1 MLNLIEVMMNVGFVS
16 MWTFV
21 SVVMIAL
28 GIVQISLV
36 LFQIWNKRRSGK
48 E

>member
-36 LFQIWNKRRSGK
+36 LFQIWSKRKSGK